1 MNADWALGGCQPSD
15 KPINLGCESTE
26 NWQLPSTSTIAIV
39 IFTQPVSWLSFY
51 HPTEGGRLSQPRH
64 YSKGVQPMPTAV
76 IAVAVMINTTARD
89 VIRILVLA
97 RRSQK
102 C

>member
-1 MNADWALGGCQPSD
+1 
-15 KPINLGCESTE
+15 
-26 NWQLPSTSTIAIV
+26 
-39 IFTQPVSWLSFY
+39 
-51 HPTEGGRLSQPRH
+51 
-64 YSKGVQPMPTAV
+64 MPTAV

-102 C
+102 CYSLGYCDSGSIENEIVS